1 MLEGGADIRYIQ
13 EMLGHEQLT
22 TTQIYT
28 HVSIKALTEVHARC
42 HPYAR
47 MPVSNEIPGEPQEQ
61 TDILANENAPDEKLS
76 SSPNLPNELFAPQAM
91 TVVLPSPA
99 ATPDPELFSPRDHGK
114 SPGPDDSDPGSG
126 PFPAPT
132 RPRPP
137 RPRNPRNSLS
147 FNRLRRRSPSAK
159 SIRVADYGYR
169 YYDPLTG
176 RWPSRDPIGEKG
188 GMNMYGFVGNEP
200 IDRVDFDGRFTATRC
215 SRCGELYQGIH
226 NNCNGPIPEISD
238 NFTFHLIPEGSHL
251 YEEAWWESYDGGD
264 WLKRMKKYAIS
275 FINLNIRKDCAN
287 RPSSVNGSTIPSV
300 PDRKELENYLV
311 VGTVVVKTEN
321 TVNVSWGNG
330 NNYSWSATLTIHDRL
345 GLDTDSGIP
354 QSILYYIGGCLVAPT
369 VNVTRA
375 SFRITSEGCCKTR

>member
-1 MLEGGADIRYIQ
+1 MTDVLSVPEPTLEPPECGGWD
-13 EMLGHEQLT
+13 
-22 TTQIYT
+22 
-28 HVSIKALTEVHARC
+28 
-42 HPYAR
+42 
-47 MPVSNEIPGEPQEQ
+47 PG
-61 TDILANENAPDEKLS
+61 D
-76 SSPNLPNELFAPQAM
+76 
-91 TVVLPSPA
+91 
-99 ATPDPELFSPRDHGK
+99 G
-114 SPGPDDSDPGSG
+114 DSDPGCGSLRR
-126 PFPAPT
+126 PT
-132 RPRPP
+132 RPRAPG
-137 RPRNPRNSLS
+137 PRNTG
-147 FNRLRRRSPSAK
+147 NRLTRKQLGEDRPDGK
-159 SIRVADYGYR
+159 MNHVADYGYR

-176 RWPSRDPIGEKG
+176 RWPSRDPIGERG
-188 GMNMYGFVGNEP
+188 GLNLYGFVGNEP